1 MNISSGASIL
11 VSTKPEKERRD
22 KRIQVSILGG
32 TAIDSHPDA
41 FLSLD
46 TTDQPA
52 APVRAEALRLRATA
66 SLSSKNIASAPVL
79 VPSLGNHGLRAQTGT
94 TYRAV
99 DRAGLPCTSYIGS
112 VLDTKL
118 PVRRDSTMSSE
129 SSRSAEQLVFG
140 QAALCDLVA
149 ELAHAGCGDHQLI
162 ARAEVDLRHSGM
174 THS

>member
-52 APVRAEALRLRATA
+52 ARFERR
-66 SLSSKNIASAPVL
+66 
-79 VPSLGNHGLRAQTGT
+79 
-94 TYRAV
+94 
-99 DRAGLPCTSYIGS
+99 PC
-112 VLDTKL
+112 
-118 PVRRDSTMSSE
+118 
-129 SSRSAEQLVFG
+129 
-140 QAALCDLVA
+140 
-149 ELAHAGCGDHQLI
+149 GCGP
-162 ARAEVDLRHSGM
+162 RRP
-174 THS
+174 